1 MGFLECIDSK
11 AKTAT
16 ILLSVASFSFYN
28 STNNQSSNTLTF
40 ETLNMVDGTQSLK
53 IESILPEN
61 RMSMLIE
68 GLNQESVNHQRKVSE
83 FNSKRNRII
92 FDEKLSSK
100 MKGRIIFELTKKYFP
115 EVESTNDEIYKNE
128 LAYFVYLR
136 PEA

>member
-1 MGFLECIDSK
+1 LECIDSK

-28 STNNQSSNTLTF
+28 STNNQSSNTLTL
-40 ETLNMVDGTQSLK
+40 ETLNMADGTQSLK

-68 GLNQESVNHQRKVSE
+68 GLNQESVNHQRKLAE

-92 FDEKLSSK
+92 LDEKLSPK

-115 EVESTNDEIYKNE
+115 EVESRNDEIYKNE

>member
-1 MGFLECIDSK
+1 MECIDSK

-28 STNNQSSNTLTF
+28 STNNQSSNTLTL
-40 ETLNMVDGTQSLK
+40 ETLNMADGTQSLK

-68 GLNQESVNHQRKVSE
+68 GLNQESVNHQRKLAE

-92 FDEKLSSK
+92 LDEKLSPK

-115 EVESTNDEIYKNE
+115 EVESRNDEIYKNE